1 MTDAAMTDAA
11 KTDVGESAR
20 QRVRA
25 TVLARLTNGMY
36 RLQTNDR
43 EITAHAGL
51 DLRKAFTRL
60 LPGDQVL
67 VEISPFD
74 PDKAR
79 VCSLLK
85 TSQPSQQESP
95 KPPNQRELS

>member
-1 MTDAAMTDAA
+1 MTDASETP
-11 KTDVGESAR
+11 R
-20 QRVRA
+20 NRIRA

-36 RLQTNDR
+36 RLQTKER
-43 EITAHAGL
+43 EITAHAAL
-51 DLRKAFTRL
+51 DLRMAFTRL

-85 TSQPSQQESP
+85 QSQPSQQESP